1 VATPEELRVPVP
13 SNVEPFMKLTVPVGE
28 IVLPFTVAVR
38 ASARPAATGF
48 GVAARLVVVD
58 SAFTVTETADEVLV
72 REFPS
77 PPYLAVRL
85 YVPGARDAVESVA
98 TPEEFKL
105 LVPSSVEPFRKVTVP
120 VGDTESFAATLAV
133 RTST

>member
-1 VATPEELRVPVP
+1 VLAREVALPAYLAVRLYVPAARDAVESVATPEEVRLPVP

-58 SAFTVTETADEVLV
+58 
-72 REFPS
+72 
-77 PPYLAVRL
+77 
-85 YVPGARDAVESVA
+85 
-98 TPEEFKL
+98 
-105 LVPSSVEPFRKVTVP
+105 
-120 VGDTESFAATLAV
+120 
-133 RTST
+133 